1 MRRLAPL
8 LLLALAPL
16 FLGMSKKPKY
26 TITIHAQA
34 EEMDVP
40 QTMFPVNIG
49 GKQML
54 FKILPEFSQEN
65 VVAFHPFPADNG
77 NGNGV
82 ALQLEVRGK
91 GNLEIATRTRQGE
104 ILLAMVNGKPVDYS
118 RITRPVSDGIFT
130 IWQGIPQEIVDAMD
144 KKIRRI
150 KPGGPPSMSDDM
162 EFVPSTRRERE
173 KAKKEADRQEKEA
186 EKARKAGK
194 PVEPEIPSLPAGNVS
209 PQLPVEGGAPPG
221 APAASS
227 VPSQQAPAV
236 RPPGEPLPPLP
247 R

>member
-1 MRRLAPL
+1 
-8 LLLALAPL
+8 
-16 FLGMSKKPKY
+16 
-26 TITIHAQA
+26 
-34 EEMDVP
+34 
-40 QTMFPVNIG
+40 MF
-49 GKQML
+49 

-77 NGNGV
+77 NGQGV

-118 RITRPVSDGIFT
+118 QITRPVSDGLFT
-130 IWQGIPQEIVDAMD
+130 IWQGIPAEVIAEMD

-150 KPGGPPSMSDDM
+150 KAGGPPSMTKDM
-162 EFVPSTRRERE
+162 EMVPSTRKER
-173 KAKKEADRQEKEA
+173 KRAKEEADRLEKEA

-194 PVEPEIPSLPAGNVS
+194 PVESEIPSLPAGNVS

-221 APAASS
+221 APAGSS
-227 VPSQQAPAV
+227 VPSQQPPAAS
-236 RPPGEPLPPLP
+236 PPTALPPLP

>member
-8 LLLALAPL
+8 LLLALAP
-16 FLGMSKKPKY
+16 FFMGMSKKPKY

-40 QTMFPVNIG
+40 QTMFPINIG

-77 NGNGV
+77 NGMGV

-104 ILLAMVNGKPVDYS
+104 FLLAMVNGKPVDYS
-118 RITRPVSDGIFT
+118 QITRPVSDGIFT
-130 IWQGIPQEIVDAMD
+130 IWQGIPEEIVAEMD

-150 KPGGPPSMSDDM
+150 KAGGPPSMSKDM
-162 EFVPSTRRERE
+162 EFVPSTRKER
-173 KAKKEADRQEKEA
+173 KRAKQEADRLEKEA
-186 EKARKAGK
+186 EKARKSGK

-221 APAASS
+221 APADAS
-227 VPSQQAPAV
+227 VPSQPAPPA
-236 RPPGEPLPPLP
+236 PPPALP